1 MCVKRGSPT
10 EMVQSNKKDIK
21 KSKNGLK
28 HIYATTN
35 LDMELLGKRGLKLL
49 IKNYSENKLGL

>member
-1 MCVKRGSPT
+1 
-10 EMVQSNKKDIK
+10 MVQSNKKDKKDIK
-21 KSKNGLK
+21 ISKNGLK

>member
-1 MCVKRGSPT
+1 
-10 EMVQSNKKDIK
+10 MVQSNKKDIK

-49 IKNYSENKLGL
+49 ITKLQENTLGL